1 MTIGVDA
8 AAVQGV
14 MLRNYRVFLRTWR
27 STTVLSVADP
37 VIALLGFGFGFG
49 ALVAK
54 VGGISYLEFVGTGIV
69 AQTLLFTSIF
79 PGMFETFFKRDYQH
93 TYDALLA
100 APVDP
105 VDVVTAE
112 AAWLALKSAVFGLAP
127 LFVAIAF
134 GLDPRATMVL
144 VPVYGLVTAF
154 GFACVGIAI
163 AANAQS
169 FAAFDYVISM
179 LVTPLF
185 LFAGTFFPL
194 AGLPQWVQT
203 IAYLNPLFHTVQLV
217 RHACFGLHPL
227 ADLGHCGYLSSGCS
241 PGWSRPAGCRSGS
254 SRSRHS
260 ATQTVAART
269 CGDNRDVLRVHGRT
283 GRKSRMTSS

>member
-1 MTIGVDA
+1 MSAGIDV

-14 MLRNYRVFLRTWR
+14 VLRNYRVFLRTWR

-54 VGGISYLEFVGTGIV
+54 VNGIDYVEFVGTGIV

-105 VDVVTAE
+105 VDLVTAE
-112 AAWLALKSAVFGLAP
+112 ALWLAAKSSVFGLAP
-127 LFVAIAF
+127 LLVAMAF
-134 GLDPRATMVL
+134 GLDPALSMVL
-144 VPVYGLVTAF
+144 VPLYGLVTAF
-154 GFACVGIAI
+154 GFACVGIGI
-163 AANAQS
+163 AAQASS

-194 AGLPQWVQT
+194 AGLPLWVRVG
-203 IAYLNPLFHTVQLV
+203 AHLNPLFHTVELV
-217 RHACFGLHPL
+217 RHAAFGVQPL
-227 ADLGHCGYLSSGCS
+227 VDLGHLAYLTLFA
-241 PGWSRPAGCRSGS
+241 AG
-254 SRSRHS
+254 
-260 ATQTVAART
+260 AWAA
-269 CGDNRDVLRVHGRT
+269 
-283 GRKSRMTSS
+283 SWWRMQMRLIA

>member
-1 MTIGVDA
+1 MTAAIDP
-8 AAVQGV
+8 AAVSGV
-14 MLRNYRVFLRTWR
+14 MLRNYRVFLRTWK
-27 STTVLSVADP
+27 STTALSVVDP

-54 VGGISYLEFVGTGIV
+54 VGGIDYIEFVGTGIV

-105 VDVVTAE
+105 VDLVTAE
-112 AAWLALKSAVFGLAP
+112 ALWLALKSAVFGLAP
-127 LFVAIAF
+127 LLVAIVF
-134 GLDPRATMVL
+134 GLDPTFAMLL

-154 GFACVGIAI
+154 GFACVGITI
-163 AANAQS
+163 AANATS
-169 FAAFDYVISM
+169 FASFDYVISM

-194 AGLPQWVQT
+194 HGLPAWVRVAAQ
-203 IAYLNPLFHTVQLV
+203 ANPLFHTVELI
-217 RHACFGLHPL
+217 RHAAFGLHPL
-227 ADLGHCGYLSSGCS
+227 ADLGHLAYL
-241 PGWSRPAGCRSGS
+241 
-254 SRSRHS
+254 
-260 ATQTVAART
+260 VAFGLGMWA
-269 CGDNRDVLRVHGRT
+269 LA
-283 GRKSRMTSS
+283 SWRMRLSLVK

>member
-1 MTIGVDA
+1 MTIVDA

-54 VGGISYLEFVGTGIV
+54 VGGIDYIEFVGTGIV

-112 AAWLALKSAVFGLAP
+112 AVWLAFKSAVFGLAP

-134 GLDPRATMVL
+134 GLDPKATMVL
-144 VPVYGLVTAF
+144 VPVYGVVTAF
-154 GFACVGIAI
+154 GFACVGIGI
-163 AANAQS
+163 AANAES

-194 AGLPQWVQT
+194 GGLPDWVRVV
-203 IAYLNPLFHTVQLV
+203 AHANPLFHTVELI
-217 RHACFGLHPL
+217 RHAAFGVHLLVDAGHLAYLICF
-227 ADLGHCGYLSSGCS
+227 A
-241 PGWSRPAGCRSGS
+241 
-254 SRSRHS
+254 
-260 ATQTVAART
+260 VAAWA
-269 CGDNRDVLRVHGRT
+269 VA
-283 GRKSRMTSS
+283 SWRMRLSLVA